1 MKPPANSSPA
11 PAHIFTGYQKFVIA
25 VLAFLQFT
33 IMLDFMILSPLGA
46 ILLSELHITTSQFG
60 LVVSSYAIAAG
71 ISGILA
77 AGFADRYDRKRLLLF
92 FYAGF
97 VLGTA
102 LCGIA
107 PNFHTLLFARI
118 VTGVF
123 GGVVGS
129 VSLAI
134 VADLFPVAVRGRVM
148 GFIMSAFAGAQ
159 VLGIPIGI
167 LLATRLGWHA
177 PFIMVA
183 AVSLLVGGVI
193 FARLQPIDAHLKIV
207 VKRNPLEHLWETA
220 KSPRYI
226 TGFLATMLL
235 ATGGFMLMPFG
246 SAFTVHNLGIPL
258 DRLPTLYMITGVCSL
273 ILGPLLGR
281 LSDRIGKY
289 QMFCYATV
297 VGIGV
302 VLYYTHLGLSP
313 FWMLVVISI
322 VLFGSISGRMVAAGA
337 LTSAIPNPADRG
349 AYMSISSSLQQFA
362 GGMASMIAGTIVVQS
377 PEGKLLHY
385 PLLGWVVSGAMFV
398 AMLFMY
404 RVHQLVTSDAKTK
417 FQVGGN
423 PELAATET

>member
-46 ILLSELHITTSQFG
+46 ILLSKLHITTSQFG

-97 VLGTA
+97 VLGTV

-183 AVSLLVGGVI
+183 AVSLLVGGIV
-193 FARLQPIDAHLKIV
+193 FARLLPIDAHLKIV

-220 KSPRYI
+220 KSPRY
-226 TGFLATMLL
+226 
-235 ATGGFMLMPFG
+235 
-246 SAFTVHNLGIPL
+246 
-258 DRLPTLYMITGVCSL
+258 TGVCSL
-273 ILGPLLGR
+273 VLGPLLGR

-322 VLFGSISGRMVAAGA
+322 ILFGSISGRMVAAGA